1 MIYSYNGFSKK
12 GGIYR
17 IKNLV
22 NERFYIGSTKCFK
35 NRWSAH
41 SYSLRNGKHHSQFL
55 QADYNKL
62 FKECG
67 NDDFLIFEVIKVVEG
82 ERAELENEEQTYL
95 NEAFAN
101 SGMRCYNMQ
110 KTATVNRG
118 LFGPENGF
126 YNKTHSDSLKQKLS
140 ELGKRKV
147 GANNPNYGNRWSD
160 EMKEAMRSKV
170 AERVKDPAYRS
181 KLSQSQKA
189 KRITEEEQDAIS
201 EKKRRAMLKLYENED
216 FKRKMLEAASK
227 NIHSCRAVNQL
238 TKDGQYLATFPSI
251 AAAAKAV
258 GMHRAGIGE
267 CCAGTQKT
275 AGGFKWEYR
284 KTEED

>member
-1 MIYSYNGFSKK
+1 MIYNYSGFSKK

-17 IKNLV
+17 IKNLF

-41 SYSLRNGKHHSQFL
+41 SYSLRNGDHHSQFL

-62 FKECG
+62 FKEHG

-82 ERAELENEEQTYL
+82 KRNELENEEQKHL
-95 NEAFAN
+95 NEAFLN
-101 SGMRCYNMQ
+101 SGIRCYNMRR
-110 KTATVNRG
+110 TATVNPG

-126 YNKTHSDSLKQKLS
+126 YKKTHSDSLKQKLS
-140 ELGKRKV
+140 ELGKKKV
-147 GANNPNYGNRWSD
+147 GINNPNYGNRWSD
-160 EMKEAMRSKV
+160 EKKEVMRAKV
-170 AERVKDPAYRS
+170 AERVKDPVYRS
-181 KLSQSQKA
+181 KLSQGQKTR
-189 KRITEEEQDAIS
+189 RITEEEQIAIN
-201 EKKRRAMLKLYENED
+201 EKKRQAMLKLYENED

-227 NIHSCRAVNQL
+227 STRSCRAVNQL
-238 TKDGQYLATFPSI
+238 TKDGYCLTTFPSI

-258 GMHRAGIGE
+258 GIHQAGIGE
-267 CCAGTQKT
+267 CCNGTQKT

-284 KTEED
+284 KNEED